1 MALSPPT
8 SIKKWLLK
16 GGQLLVTLA
25 CFVWLY
31 QKMDVASLQ
40 QHLHN
45 LRWEWLV
52 AGVASFWLLLAVS
65 AWRWKML
72 IAGLVGHHAHL
83 SHDHLSHERH
93 SDSPHSD
100 HAPPPQ
106 QPPQPQPQPQ
116 PNIPPLRRLYAYY
129 QVGAFFNQVLPGSV
143 SGDFIR
149 AFYLRPITRGLT
161 LSLSVVLV
169 ERLLGLGVL
178 LAMAV
183 VAALLL
189 AKSLGDLPFIGLLL
203 AGMSLGYLAGCW
215 VVARLPL
222 PHLRFQ
228 GWQEIRRKLLGARG
242 ALTKTLTNP
251 PLLGRI
257 MLLSLLVQLLFVSGL
272 WLNANALGIGGLN
285 AVALF
290 VIWPVTSVLLMVP
303 ISLAGWGVRES
314 LLVFYFG
321 YQGMAAESALAL
333 SLLCGV
339 STLLASLPGGLIWWR
354 LPLPSRLSSH

>member
-1 MALSPPT
+1 MASSPPI

-40 QHLHN
+40 QHWHD
-45 LRWEWLV
+45 LRWEWLG
-52 AGVASFWLLLAVS
+52 AAVASFWLLLAVS
-65 AWRWKML
+65 AWRWKIL
-72 IAGLVGHHAHL
+72 IAGLVDHHARL
-83 SHDHLSHERH
+83 ADDHLSNECQPN
-93 SDSPHSD
+93 SPPLD
-100 HAPPPQ
+100 QAPPPR
-106 QPPQPQPQPQ
+106 QPKPDLQPQ

-143 SGDFIR
+143 SGDFVR

-178 LAMAV
+178 LAMAG

-257 MLLSLLVQLLFVSGL
+257 MLLSLLVQLLFISGL

-285 AVALF
+285 AVALL
-290 VIWPVTSVLLMVP
+290 VIWPVTNVLLMVP

-314 LLVFYFG
+314 LLVLYFG

-354 LPLPSRLSSH
+354 LPLPGRLPAQ